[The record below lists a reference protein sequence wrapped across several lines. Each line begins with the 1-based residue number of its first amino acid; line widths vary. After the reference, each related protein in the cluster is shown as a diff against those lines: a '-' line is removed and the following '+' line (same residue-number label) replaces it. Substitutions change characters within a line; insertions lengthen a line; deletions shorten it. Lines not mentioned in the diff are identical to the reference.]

1 MEIKG
6 KFNTAIVFAEIF
18 DDFAIGQITELCCQ
32 EAFAGAKIRIM
43 PDVHA
48 GAGCTIGTTMTVTD
62 RLVPNLVGVDIGC
75 GMLAANVTGYMD
87 WEKLDSVIRAKV
99 PCGFYVHDNGQKLPE
114 LDRLRCHDHVDI
126 NRAQK
131 SIGTLGGGNH
141 FIEVERKDDGSFMLV
156 VHTGSRNLGK
166 QAAEYYQ
173 GLAVQ
178 ECATG
183 FADRN
188 ELVETIKKKYAAAPA
203 MIGEAIRQMDKAAKH
218 YKARNLAYLDKTRGR
233 GYGDYLN
240 DMEIIQR
247 FAAANRSAI
256 AQTIING
263 MGWSA
268 GENFETIHN
277 YIDMEDMI
285 LRKGAV
291 SAKAGQKLL
300 IPMNMRDGSLI
311 CIGKGCSEWN
321 FSAPHGAG
329 RIMSRAQARARCSLQ
344 SFQESMGEVWTSTAN
359 IETIDECPQAYKPVS
374 AITNCIG
381 DTVDTAG
388 RGIPAYNFKAAEE
401 PFFGRKIKKQGEPLG
416 EKCPRHN
423 AV

>member
-6 KFNTAIVFAEIF
+6 KFNTATVFAEIV
-18 DDFAIGQITELCCQ
+18 DDFAIGQITELCGQ

-75 GMLAANVTGYMD
+75 GMLAVDVTGDLD
-87 WEKLDSVIRAKV
+87 WEKLDAVIRAKV
-99 PCGFYVHDNGQKLPE
+99 PCGFDVHEERRKLPE
-114 LDRLRCHDHVDI
+114 LDKLRCRDNVDI

-141 FIEVERKDDGSFMLV
+141 FIEVEKKDDGGFMLV
-156 VHTGSRNLGK
+156 IHTGSRNLGK
-166 QAAEYYQ
+166 QAAEHYQ
-173 GLAVQ
+173 QLAVQ

-188 ELVETIKKKYAAAPA
+188 ELVEAIKKKYASVPE
-203 MIGEAIRQMDKAAKH
+203 MIGETIRQMDKAARH
-218 YKARNLAYLDKTRGR
+218 YKARTLAFLDRDRGHA
-233 GYGDYLN
+233 YGDYLN

-247 FAAANRSAI
+247 FAVMNRSEI
-256 AQTIING
+256 AQIIISG

-268 GENFETIHN
+268 GESFETIHN
-277 YIDMEDMI
+277 YIDLEDMI

-300 IPMNMRDGSLI
+300 IPMNMRDGSII

-329 RIMSRAQARARCSLQ
+329 RIMSRAQARARCSLRD
-344 SFQESMGEVWTSTAN
+344 FQESMANVWTSTAN

-374 AITNCIG
+374 AITDCVG
-381 DTVDTAG
+381 DTVSVIG
-388 RGIPAYNFKAAEE
+388 RGIPVYNFKAAEE
-401 PFFGRKIKKQGEPLG
+401 SLSWRKKK
-416 EKCPRHN
+416 EKG
-423 AV
+423 